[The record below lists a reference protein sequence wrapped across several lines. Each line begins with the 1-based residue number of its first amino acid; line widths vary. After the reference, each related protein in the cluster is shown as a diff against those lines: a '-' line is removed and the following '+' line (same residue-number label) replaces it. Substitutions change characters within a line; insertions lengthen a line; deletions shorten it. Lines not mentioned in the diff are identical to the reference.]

1 MRQRIQMARQQ
12 KPEDFLPLTAVVF
25 EILLAL
31 ASGERHGYAIMQEIE
46 RRAGEPVPIGAG
58 TLYRT
63 IKQLVD
69 AELIL
74 EVKPRR
80 VVHRQRRTY
89 RLTSAGR
96 KRASVAAQRLDSVV
110 RWAQSVAVIEKGRA

>member
-1 MRQRIQMARQQ
+1 MSRMRRTDGASS
-12 KPEDFLPLTAVVF
+12 LTPLMLR
-25 EILLAL
+25 ILLAL
-31 ASGERHGYAIMQEIE
+31 SEEDRHGYAIMQEIE

-69 AELIL
+69 AELIR
-74 EVKPRR
+74 EVKLQR

-89 RLTSAGR
+89 RLTAAGR
-96 KRASVAAQRLDSVV
+96 KRASAEARRLDSVV
-110 RWAQSVAVIEKGRA
+110 RWAQSVALIDEGRA

>member
-1 MRQRIQMARQQ
+1 MSRKRRT
-12 KPEDFLPLTAVVF
+12 DDTSSLTPLMLQ
-25 EILLAL
+25 ILLAL
-31 ASGERHGYAIMQEIE
+31 SESDRHGYAIMQEIE

-80 VVHRQRRTY
+80 VVHSQRRYY
-89 RLTSAGR
+89 RLTAAGR
-96 KRASVAAQRLDSVV
+96 RRAAAEARRLDAVV
-110 RWAQSVAVIEKGRA
+110 QWARAAALLDKGRA